1 MRILFIADGRSP
13 TARNWINSF
22 LESGDQVHLISTY
35 PCQGDEA
42 LASFDIVPVGL
53 SGLKF
58 QPGKTSSNNQTRQG
72 IWGARAVGLRTRIRQ
87 WVGPFTVTRAAKQL
101 SLLMDQIQPD
111 LVHAMRIPFEGM
123 LAARARPQAPFMVSV
138 WGNDFTLHAKSNPWM
153 SNLTRHTL
161 ATISALHTD
170 CQRDLRLAISWG
182 FDSSK
187 ASLVVPGGGGIQA
200 GIFFPPEHVPLDEQN
215 NQRRF
220 TVVNPRGVRAYI
232 RSDVFFQAIP
242 LVLAEQPKARF
253 FCPTMAG
260 DSQAE
265 QWVQELGIGTNTF
278 LLPYLTRQEMANLL
292 RSASIVVSPSLH
304 DGTPNSILEAMAC
317 GCFPV
322 VGDLESLREW
332 IKDGENGMLVNVN
345 DPQALAQAILLAM
358 NSQALLDRANQINL
372 KLIEEK
378 ARYEVVMKKV
388 KKFYKDLI
396 EAF

>member
-1 MRILFIADGRSP
+1 MGSP
-13 TARNWINSF
+13 
-22 LESGDQVHLISTY
+22 
-35 PCQGDEA
+35 
-42 LASFDIVPVGL
+42 
-53 SGLKF
+53 
-58 QPGKTSSNNQTRQG
+58 
-72 IWGARAVGLRTRIRQ
+72 GLRTRIRQ
-87 WVGPFTVTRAAKQL
+87 WVGPFTATRAAKQL

-253 FCPTMAG
+253 FVPRWLWGFVQSSGYKNLVSNQYILIALPNAPG
-260 DSQAE
+260 DGKFIAKCK
-265 QWVQELGIGTNTF
+265 
-278 LLPYLTRQEMANLL
+278 
-292 RSASIVVSPSLH
+292 H
-304 DGTPNSILEAMAC
+304 C
-317 GCFPV
+317 GFT
-322 VGDLESLREW
+322 
-332 IKDGENGMLVNVN
+332 
-345 DPQALAQAILLAM
+345 
-358 NSQALLDRANQINL
+358 
-372 KLIEEK
+372 
-378 ARYEVVMKKV
+378 
-388 KKFYKDLI
+388 KF
-396 EAF
+396 A